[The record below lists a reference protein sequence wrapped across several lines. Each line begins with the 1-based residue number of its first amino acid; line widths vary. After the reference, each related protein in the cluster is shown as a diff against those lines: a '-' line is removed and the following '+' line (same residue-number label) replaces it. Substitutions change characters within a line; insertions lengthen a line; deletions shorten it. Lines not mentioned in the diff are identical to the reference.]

1 MTTDAR
7 KIIAGTL
14 IAVLA
19 LSVVSIVTPAYSEHP
34 ANEHGKEKK
43 GADEKAKGKNHEEE
57 EKSKVK
63 HQEKQN
69 KDKAK
74 EKVKEE
80 KQKAKDKEEE
90 QKTKAKE
97 HAKEERKEAK
107 DKAKSDVN
115 HADMI
120 EKFLSDL
127 EHRASR
133 LQKAAEEQSNH
144 EALAVI
150 EQAKDLIM
158 KAKQMIS
165 EENHDGAK
173 ALLREANEL
182 LNKAERM
189 LHGGSDTNTPPYVN
203 HGDMIE
209 KFVVELEHRASWLQK
224 VAEDQGNNEALSL
237 IQQAMDLIMKAKQM
251 VSEKNYEEA
260 KPLLREANDLLIKAE
275 MMLKGGSDTN
285 PAPGQEGQAPY
296 HPPKPPVYGDIPGI
310 AQIITLVGTG
320 TATEAGGGETADV
333 FAELDLSVFRATRHM
348 LLLRVTDGF
357 IAIGDVIYTVEHGKA
372 VIATKAH
379 KMILTA
385 RVSSDDGTETQ
396 KLKLFGTMQN
406 SPDNIG
412 NPQPEHGDN
421 LPPAIHTIMLR
432 GKLAQSFIN
441 MDAELI

>member
-14 IAVLA
+14 ITVLA
-19 LSVVSIVTPAYSEHP
+19 LSIVSIVTPAYSEHP
-34 ANEHGKEKK
+34 ADEHGKEKK
-43 GADEKAKGKNHEEE
+43 GADDKAKGKHHEEE
-57 EKSKVK
+57 
-63 HQEKQN
+63 Q

-120 EKFLSDL
+120 EKFVS
-127 EHRASR
+127 
-133 LQKAAEEQSNH
+133 
-144 EALAVI
+144 
-150 EQAKDLIM
+150 
-158 KAKQMIS
+158 
-165 EENHDGAK
+165 
-173 ALLREANEL
+173 
-182 LNKAERM
+182 
-189 LHGGSDTNTPPYVN
+189 
-203 HGDMIE
+203 
-209 KFVVELEHRASWLQK
+209 ELEHRASWLQK

-237 IQQAMDLIMKAKQM
+237 IQQAKDLIMKAKQM

-296 HPPKPPVYGDIPGI
+296 HPPKPPVYGDILGI
-310 AQIITLVGTG
+310 AQIISLVGIG

-357 IAIGDVIYTVEHGKA
+357 IAIGDVIYTVDQGKA
-372 VIATKAH
+372 IIAMKAH

-421 LPPAIHTIMLR
+421 LPSAIHTIMLR
-432 GKLAQSFIN
+432 GKLAQLFIN
-441 MDAELI
+441 MDAELT